1 MQSVSLLLGLICGI
15 AVGAICAW
23 FILQTRFRHA
33 ALEVRNA
40 NRAEMASMKTDLAIR
55 DQQIQELL
63 SHKGGLQQTVAQGQR
78 ELQEAAKREGQLNT
92 AVQEER
98 RRAAETNKLLDD
110 AQNKLVDTFKAL
122 SSDALKNNN
131 ESFLKLANTTLEK
144 FQESA
149 KGDLEKRQDAINSLV
164 KPVEKSLLEVDKK
177 LQQVEKNRLEAY
189 IGLRKEVSLLHQTH
203 NDLRSET
210 ANLVK
215 ALRRP
220 DVRGRWGEIQLRRV
234 VEMAGMLEHC
244 DFTEQTS
251 VTSDNGLLRPD
262 LVVQL
267 PGGKNIVVDSKA
279 PLHAYL
285 EAIEEDD
292 EHVRLTQLK
301 AHAKAV
307 KNHIQA
313 LSKKSYFA
321 QFDHAPEFVVLFL
334 PGEVFFS
341 AALEHDPT
349 LIEMGVEQNVII
361 ATPTTLIALLK
372 SVAYG
377 WTQDRLAD
385 NAREISVLGREL
397 YSRLAQMGSHLA
409 KVGKSL
415 EGASKAYNSAVGS
428 LEGRVLVTAR
438 KFDDLDVSMT
448 GKKLDAV
455 PLVEQAPRQ
464 LQAVELRSTTSEAA
478 NR

>member
-1 MQSVSLLLGLICGI
+1 MQSVLPVLSLLCGI
-15 AVGAICAW
+15 AVGAIGMW
-23 FILQTRFRHA
+23 FVLQARLRHA
-33 ALEVRNA
+33 VEQARNDV
-40 NRAEMASMKTDLAIR
+40 RAEMAALPIELANR
-55 DQQIQELL
+55 DQRIQDLQSDREELQ
-63 SHKGGLQQTVAQGQR
+63 HTVAQTQQQ
-78 ELQEAAKREGQLNT
+78 LHEAARKEGELSI
-92 AVQEER
+92 AVQEEQ
-98 RRAAETNKLLDD
+98 RRAAENIQVLDD
-110 AQNKLVDTFKAL
+110 AQKKLLNAFKAL

-131 ESFLKLANTTLEK
+131 ESFLKLASTTLEK

-149 KGDLEKRQDAINSLV
+149 KGDLEKRQEAIDSLV

-177 LQQVEKNRLEAY
+177 LQEVEKNRLEAY
-189 IGLRKEVSLLHQTH
+189 TGLKKEVSLLHKTH

-244 DFTEQTS
+244 DFTQQTTVNS
-251 VTSDNGLLRPD
+251 ENGLLRPD
-262 LVVQL
+262 MIVQL
-267 PGGKNIVVDSKA
+267 PGGKNIVADSKA

-285 EAIEEDD
+285 EAIEADD
-292 EHVRLTQLK
+292 EQARLVQMK

-307 KNHIQA
+307 KDHIQT

-385 NAREISVLGREL
+385 NAREISVLGKEL
-397 YSRLAQMGSHLA
+397 YGRLAQMGTHLA

-415 EGASKAYNSAVGS
+415 EGATKAYNSAVGT

-438 KFDDLDVSMT
+438 KFDDLDVSVT
-448 GKKLDAV
+448 GKDLDAL
-455 PLVEQAPRQ
+455 PPIEQTPRQ
-464 LQAVELRSTTSEAA
+464 FQAIELRPPTSEAVA
-478 NR
+478 H